1 MGRVSPQLFLFF
13 GPYCPTAPT
22 VHRLEPLRAS
32 CVIAGGETHERT
44 PHFGGYLMS
53 TRANSSLYLRTERRR
68 DQHALRA
75 RVRSRAIATNYFP
88 GHDHH
93 RRPEPTQDHHQHLR
107 QALGHG
113 LLQERADVPSSRLAP
128 RRVDVDAQKYGVVTS
143 QFIRY
148 GRRISCMSDYLTAT
162 SDLAARMIVHGY
174 DASLVRVRVNGF
186 QGQSSA
192 PRTHRRPR
200 RTGKSVDCE

>member
-1 MGRVSPQLFLFF
+1 MPFELECVHAPSRQITFLD
-13 GPYCPTAPT
+13 TTIT
-22 VHRLEPLRAS
+22 VDLSRRKIITNIYDKRSGMACYKNARTFPHRD
-32 CVIAGGETHERT
+32 
-44 PHFGGYLMS
+44 
-53 TRANSSLYLRTERRR
+53 SLL
-68 DQHALRA
+68 
-75 RVRSRAIATNYFP
+75 
-88 GHDHH
+88 
-93 RRPEPTQDHHQHLR
+93 
-107 QALGHG
+107 
-113 LLQERADVPSSRLAP
+113 
-128 RRVDVDAQKYGVVTS
+128 VDAQKYGVVTS

-200 RTGKSVDCE
+200 RTSKSVDCE